1 VWTFPG
7 HVVGTTSI
15 DPILLQNERQQ
26 MEIEMKRLVQQA
38 KGFPPNIRN
47 IELKYSLADWEL
59 ARTKTP
65 IRLPVHGYI
74 QSKHSFSI
82 SLYTLNQWFGAN
94 WSPVEN
100 QLRKDATYLV
110 WAKDDPAYRHVQV
123 DGEPAVAKPGRH
135 KKDKQVLATQSDR
148 SHRAQPVIEAGAASL
163 LRSRGRS
170 RITIMMSARA
180 RKASTVEA
188 GSVWKVEARS
198 ARKRERAMIKDG
210 AARGLDRSRGSRG
223 AAATGAAPAGTD
235 RGRSRACSAS
245 AFSPSPS
252 PSPPPNLNA
261 AHPPAR
267 RLLLRPLLRQLLAR

>member
-26 MEIEMKRLVQQA
+26 MEIEIKRLVQQA

-74 QSKHSFSI
+74 QSKHSFAI

-100 QLRKDATYLV
+100 QLRMDATYLV

-135 KKDKQVLATQSDR
+135 NKDKQVLATQSDR

-180 RKASTVEA
+180 RKASAVEA

-235 RGRSRACSAS
+235 RGRSRARSAS

-252 PSPPPNLNA
+252 PSPPPNA
-261 AHPPAR
+261 ARPPAR